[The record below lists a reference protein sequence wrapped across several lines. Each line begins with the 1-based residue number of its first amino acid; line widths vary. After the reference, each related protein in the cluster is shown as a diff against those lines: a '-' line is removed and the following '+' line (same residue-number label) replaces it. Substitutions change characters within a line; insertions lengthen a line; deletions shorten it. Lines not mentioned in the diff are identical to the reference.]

1 MAEGSI
7 WKKGSSA
14 LSLSLG
20 RQNQGSC
27 FGETLWCGGISTS
40 QAAFHLKPQLI
51 RCGRGCC
58 KLLAPWL
65 LTECVCQAAQGGESH
80 TVFFDG
86 ELIWHRG
93 RACTETASIHLPW
106 HFHVAWAKSMYQAIL
121 RENGQRHLCSLLC
134 ASCCLSAA
142 GSALAPWFLGTRNQ
156 ENVGSYFS
164 RSGLSEA
171 SVGVRNFKVIINCET
186 CLPVWFQ
193 QNEHKTRG
201 FGQSHG
207 MWFSLSWKTSN
218 HSLYCTLWIMTVLL
232 FFFFPISI
240 HRCQYMTN
248 DFQKFTSF
256 ATKREKGEGHT
267 TLACRQPH
275 TVQQHS
281 SVPIKSRVSR
291 KKVRTFGGYG
301 HRLKLEF
308 ICYTILS

>member
-27 FGETLWCGGISTS
+27 FGETLWCGVISTS
-40 QAAFHLKPQLI
+40 QAAFDLKPQLI

-156 ENVGSYFS
+156 ENVSSYFS
-164 RSGLSEA
+164 RSGLSGV

-186 CLPVWFQ
+186 CLPVWLQ

-232 FFFFPISI
+232 FFPFLSPFIDVNTWRMISKNLL
-240 HRCQYMTN
+240 HLQLKGR
-248 DFQKFTSF
+248 
-256 ATKREKGEGHT
+256 RERAHT
-267 TLACRQPH
+267 TLACSQSH

-291 KKVRTFGGYG
+291 KKVRTFGEYG